1 MDSLTPPHVPV
12 GRAAIGK
19 VVLPSHLAYDLQ
31 QTTRDGLVLPRTLG
45 VGRFAKVFAAQQRIN
60 GRPGRMVAI
69 KVLHDHVDY
78 QAERLFT
85 QEIALNREFTRGS
98 HSSLT
103 PMLDTIELGPL
114 VMCGCGCLYHP
125 MCPKGCGLALQRVNQ
140 DNRPYPALVCTS
152 RGCDYSISA
161 EFVREPRA
169 ALLYSPHAK
178 PCCKQESDPH
188 ASTGTIIHFVHR
200 EAMVMELLEMSV
212 ADYVMFSDET
222 QPSPPPDRFE
232 RLKAFFG
239 LTAAPVRRARLE
251 QKVRLLAKVDLMVQ
265 IAETVA
271 QLHAGVGG
279 AVVIHKDIA
288 PDNIMIY
295 HPPCEMSE
303 FPEPSPTRQLDRA
316 ANLCVR
322 SCVIDYGLS
331 DRKEL
336 SRSWYE
342 DADLRAA
349 VTKLPYFSPEA
360 RLRRQLIGPVEF
372 DVTRRRFRVPA
383 ALLQSQASIEVN
395 DIIADSDDMTHAQ
408 DVKVVKFETE
418 NGLPYAHFDGVVPKD
433 HVRNLEIIRPLG
445 EAHDVYALGTV
456 LCYVLTGRHDEVE
469 NLGNLVRSIQE
480 QPCPLETWHLS
491 RRDNYSNRIRAIREP
506 YWRDELMEVM
516 IRAMVRGCPMSY
528 SPDRTVRGPEPARKF
543 LTELKQIQQA
553 IMAAVFAEHGQARTV
568 RRRRSV
574 AGLIMVLLWAL
585 FGPGL
590 PAFAMSGPDPS
601 AYVAQAERPAEGASI
616 ERGPIEPVAPAAPPS
631 VREPTA
637 AAPAPDKPAA
647 ATVGAEEPAPPVA
660 EGGGDEEVQLAS
672 AAAAVAVRPQKKR
685 WKAKPKAGAKAK
697 SAAKS
702 SKR

>member
-1 MDSLTPPHVPV
+1 MDSLTPPSVPV

-31 QTTRDGLVLPRTLG
+31 QTTRDEMVLPRTLG

-125 MCPKGCGLALQRVNQ
+125 MCPKGCGLALQRHNL
-140 DNRPYPALVCTS
+140 DKRPYPSLRCTN

-161 EFVREPRA
+161 EFVREPQA
-169 ALLYSPHAK
+169 ALLYGPNAK
-178 PCCKQESDPH
+178 PCCKLESDPH
-188 ASTGTIIHFVHR
+188 AHTGTIIHFVHR
-200 EAMVMELLEMSV
+200 EAMVMELLEVSV
-212 ADYVMFSDET
+212 ADYAMFSDES

-232 RLKAFFG
+232 RAKAFFG
-239 LTAAPVRRARLE
+239 FSAAPARRARLA
-251 QKVRLLAKVDLMVQ
+251 QKVQLLARVDLMVQ
-265 IAETVA
+265 VAETVV
-271 QLHAGVGG
+271 QLHDEMH
-279 AVVIHKDIA
+279 VIHKDIA

-295 HPPCEMSE
+295 HAPCGLSPD
-303 FPEPSPTRQLDRA
+303 FPEGSNTRLLDRA

-322 SCVIDYGLS
+322 PCVIDFGLS

-372 DVTRRRFRVPA
+372 DAAKRRFRVPA
-383 ALLQSQASIEVN
+383 ALLQSQASIAVN
-395 DIIADSDDMTHAQ
+395 DIIADSDDMTHTQ
-408 DVKVVKFETE
+408 DLKVIKFESE
-418 NGLPYAHFDGVVPKD
+418 GGQQYAHFDGSVPRD
-433 HVRNLEIIRPLG
+433 YVRNLEIIRPLG
-445 EAHDVYALGTV
+445 EAHDVYALGAV
-456 LCYVLTGRHDEVE
+456 FCYVLTGRHDEVE

-480 QPCPLETWHLS
+480 QPCPLERSHLS
-491 RRDNYSNRIRAIREP
+491 RRDNYANRIRALREP

-516 IRAMVRGCPMSY
+516 LRAMVRGRPESY
-528 SPDRTVRGPEPARKF
+528 APDRTVRGAEPVRRF

-553 IMAAVFAEHGQARTV
+553 IMAEVFTEHGHARTT
-568 RRRRSV
+568 RRRRGV
-574 AGLIMVLLWAL
+574 AAL
-585 FGPGL
+585 FMVMLGMLLLGGSPW
-590 PAFAMSGPDPS
+590 SGSEVQPPD
-601 AYVAQAERPAEGASI
+601 VAIAS
-616 ERGPIEPVAPAAPPS
+616 P
-631 VREPTA
+631 A
-637 AAPAPDKPAA
+637 AAPGENQVYTSQEPALV
-647 ATVGAEEPAPPVA
+647 ATVQTPKH
-660 EGGGDEEVQLAS
+660 
-672 AAAAVAVRPQKKR
+672 AAAVQAPLPVLPIEHDEVEVEAPVESEVQPLEEPKKARKKR
-685 WKAKPKAGAKAK
+685 GRSKK
-697 SAAKS
+697 SAVSGVMKGVL
-702 SKR
+702 KR